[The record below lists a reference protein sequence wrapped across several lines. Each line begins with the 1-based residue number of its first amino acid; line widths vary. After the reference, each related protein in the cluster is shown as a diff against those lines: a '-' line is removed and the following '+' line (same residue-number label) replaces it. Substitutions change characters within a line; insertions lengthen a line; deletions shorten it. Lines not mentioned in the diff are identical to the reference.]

1 MRTIIDIEYI
11 DEKIDKNGKAY
22 FLTTALLDDG
32 TEAVGWG
39 EGFARG
45 DKVEVWFEE
54 RYNRI
59 NMRRPS

>member
-11 DEKIDKNGKAY
+11 DKKISKKGKSY

-32 TEAVGWG
+32 TEATGWG
-39 EGFARG
+39 EGFNRG
-45 DKVEVWFEE
+45 DSVEVWFDE

-59 NMRRPS
+59 NMQKPS